1 MQCIIKRRANTP
13 EQKAL
18 RLQQIMSATAT
29 RFSTLSYDQV
39 NLNHIAADVGITKAA
54 LYRYFRNKETLFLA
68 IYTQQMEQ
76 LLITAKAEMQNTSLT
91 AAICNA
97 LVQHPLFCKLSAI
110 MHTALE
116 KNLTVEEARIFKT
129 TLLQFIQQ
137 YAQMLHQHYG
147 LSQTNSNQLVL
158 QVQQVIIGCW
168 HMSNPSGAVAEVIQ
182 TSELQIFDL
191 NFETILRAHIQRL
204 VLTYI

>member
-13 EQKAL
+13 EKKAL

-68 IYTQQMEQ
+68 LYTQQMQQ
-76 LLITAKAEMQNTSLT
+76 LIITAEAEMQSIPLT

-116 KNLTVEEARIFKT
+116 SNLTIEEARIFKT

-147 LSQTNSNQLVL
+147 LSLTGASQLVL

-168 HMSNPSGAVAEVIQ
+168 HMSTPSAAVAEVVK
-182 TSELQIFDL
+182 TSELQLFDL
-191 NFETILRAHIQRL
+191 DFEAILRAHIQRL
-204 VLTYI
+204 VHTYI

>member
-18 RLQQIMSATAT
+18 RLQQIMGATAT
-29 RFSTLSYDQV
+29 RFSTLNYDQV

-68 IYTQQMEQ
+68 LYTRQIEQ
-76 LLITAKAEMQNTSLT
+76 LIITAEAEMQNTSLT
-91 AAICNA
+91 AAMCNT

-116 KNLTVEEARIFKT
+116 TNLTIEEARIFKT

-137 YAQMLHQHYG
+137 YAQMIHQHYE
-147 LSQTNSNQLVL
+147 LSLTDANQLIL

-168 HMSNPSGAVAEVIQ
+168 HMSNPSGAVAEVIK
-182 TSELQIFDL
+182 TSPLQLFDL
-191 NFETILRAHIQRL
+191 DFETILRAHIQRL
-204 VLTYI
+204 VLTYK